1 MTENNKPE
9 WFEIAENDG
18 PSAPPK
24 ASKALP
30 LFALLA
36 SALILGVGAVVGL
49 VQDKSPATA
58 VNSSTVQA
66 TQANDTSPANNTA
79 SPTTV
84 VQTSHS
90 SPVARIANPAASTVV
105 TATEGLQNPAIAQLP
120 TKGGDDDD
128 DGDDGDDDDDED
140 DEDEDDDEEDEED
153 DD

>member
-30 LFALLA
+30 LFAVFA
-36 SALILGVGAVVGL
+36 FALILGVGTVVGL
-49 VQDKSPATA
+49 VQDNSPATA
-58 VNSSTVQA
+58 VDSSTTQA

-90 SPVARIANPAASTVV
+90 SPVARIANPVASTVV

-128 DGDDGDDDDDED
+128 DDDDDDDEEDDDDDED
-140 DEDEDDDEEDEED
+140 EED